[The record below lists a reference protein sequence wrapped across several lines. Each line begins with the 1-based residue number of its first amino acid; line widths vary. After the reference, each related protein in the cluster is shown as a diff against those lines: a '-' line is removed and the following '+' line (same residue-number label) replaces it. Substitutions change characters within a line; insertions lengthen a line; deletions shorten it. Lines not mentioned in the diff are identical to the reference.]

1 MAREDMER
9 RVAEVFEAG
18 DREELIRAYARWA
31 ERYDE
36 DMLSLDMRG
45 PEIVASMAARYVRDW
60 ASAILDAGAGTGR
73 VGELLAILG
82 YSNLV
87 ALDLSDTMLVQAKE
101 RDVYRALHQGALGDR
116 LAFADDAF
124 CAAVAAGVFTAGHAP
139 PSSFDELLRVT
150 RSGGLII
157 FTLATPAYETGGF
170 KDKLETLERE
180 GRWRLIE
187 ATAPFHGLR
196 RSVAYRDH
204 TGRVLV
210 YEVIE

>member
-1 MAREDMER
+1 MER

-45 PEIVASMAARYVRDW
+45 PEIVASMAARYVRAR
-60 ASAILDAGAGTGR
+60 ASPILDAGAGTGR

-87 ALDLSDTMLVQAKE
+87 ALDLSDAMLARAQE

-116 LAFADDAF
+116 LSFADNAF
-124 CAAVAAGVFTAGHAP
+124 GAVVAAGVFTAGHAP

-170 KDKLETLERE
+170 KDKLETLERD
-180 GRWRLIE
+180 GRWRLVE
-187 ATAPFHGLR
+187 ATAPFQGLR
-196 RSVAYRDH
+196 GSVAYRDH

-210 YEVIE
+210 YEVVG

>member
-1 MAREDMER
+1 MEW
-9 RVAEVFEAG
+9 RVAEVFEAE
-18 DREELIRAYARWA
+18 DREELIRAYDRWA

-36 DMLSLDMRG
+36 DMLGLDMRG
-45 PEIVASMAARYVRDW
+45 PEIVASMAARYVRDR
-60 ASAILDAGAGTGR
+60 ASPILDAGAGTGR

-87 ALDLSDTMLVQAKE
+87 ALDLSDAMLARAKE
-101 RDVYRALHQGALGDR
+101 RDVYRALHQGVLGDR
-116 LAFADDAF
+116 LVFADDAF
-124 CAAVAAGVFTAGHAP
+124 GAIVAAGVFTAGHAP

-150 RSGGLII
+150 RSEGLVI
-157 FTLATPAYETGGF
+157 FTLSTSAYELGGF
-170 KDKLETLERE
+170 RDKLDALKRE

-204 TGRVLV
+204 SGRVLV
-210 YEVIE
+210 YEVVG

>member
-1 MAREDMER
+1 MER
-9 RVAEVFEAG
+9 RVAEVFGAG

-36 DMLSLDMRG
+36 DMLGLEMRG
-45 PEIVASMAARYVRDW
+45 PEIVAAMAARYLRDR
-60 ASAILDAGAGTGR
+60 ASPILDAGAGTGR

-87 ALDLSDTMLVQAKE
+87 ALDLSDAMLAQAQE
-101 RDVYRALHQGALGDR
+101 RGIYRALNHGALGDR
-116 LAFADDAF
+116 LPFADDAF
-124 CAAVAAGVFTAGHAP
+124 GAVVAAGVFTAGHAP
-139 PSSFDELLRVT
+139 PSRFDELLQVT
-150 RSGGLII
+150 RSEGLII

-170 KDKLETLERE
+170 KDKLETLQRE

-204 TGRVLV
+204 TGHVLV
-210 YEVIE
+210 YEVIR

>member
-1 MAREDMER
+1 MER

-18 DREELIRAYARWA
+18 DREDLIRAYARWA

-36 DMLSLDMRG
+36 DMLGLEMRG
-45 PEIVASMAARYVRDW
+45 PEIVASMAARYVRDR
-60 ASAILDAGAGTGR
+60 ASPILDAGAGTGR

-87 ALDLSDTMLVQAKE
+87 ALDLSEAMLARAQE
-101 RDVYRALHQGALGDR
+101 RNVYRALHQGALGDQ
-116 LAFADDAF
+116 LAFADDVFGAV
-124 CAAVAAGVFTAGHAP
+124 VAAGVFTAGHAP

-157 FTLATPAYETGGF
+157 FTLATPSYETGGF
-170 KDKLETLERE
+170 KDKLETLKRE
-180 GRWRLIE
+180 GRWRPIE

-196 RSVAYRDH
+196 RSVAHRDH
-204 TGRVLV
+204 TGHVLV
-210 YEVIE
+210 YEAV